1 MSRVN
6 LSPRQAGLAVCS
18 ALAASL
24 LGGFVSHAALAR
36 SEAEAVSSEA
46 YAAEVSKDILKAEKR
61 VERSF
66 ESASRRS
73 DLAHTYLAA
82 GRFQSAETTFRD
94 ALALGDED
102 PRTALGLVL
111 SSIGAGHNADAL
123 RVLAQWRDRIPAS
136 DLGLAVAL
144 AGRPSQGVAILTDVV
159 RGGENTPKSRQNL
172 AYSYALSG
180 QWAQARI
187 IASQDVPGDQLD
199 ARLGE
204 WARSA
209 RDADSG
215 LRIAGLLGTP
225 LDVRDPGQPVA
236 LALNGR
242 PDGAALAKAD
252 AVPQSLAMQD
262 APVKAE
268 AELPALAAAAPMAST
283 LRGPAK
289 ADIESIPAPKPE
301 AVLAVAPETAGSVRF
316 VSTPVVQ
323 RLPEVRMGRSA
334 LAKAPAKIA
343 APVRTASAQKAADD
357 GTHLVQLGSF
367 RTMEGAERAWGIF
380 VARDPRLKNH
390 TMRITEAEVAG
401 RRYFR
406 VAAEGFDGRAA
417 KSMCAAV
424 KNRGGGCFAY
434 AETRPLP
441 GALLARN
448 SSGPRHARR

>member
-36 SEAEAVSSEA
+36 SEAETVSSEA

-61 VERSF
+61 VERAF

-73 DLAHTYLAA
+73 ELAHTYLAA

-94 ALALGDED
+94 ALALGDEN

-136 DLGLAVAL
+136 DLGLAVSL

-215 LRIAGLLGTP
+215 LRIASLLGTP

-242 PDGAALAKAD
+242 SDGAAFAKAD
-252 AVPQSLAMQD
+252 AVPQSLAMMD
-262 APVKAE
+262 APVQAQ
-268 AELPALAAAAPMAST
+268 AELPALAAAAPMAAPPRT
-283 LRGPAK
+283 PAK

-334 LAKAPAKIA
+334 LAAKAPAKA
-343 APVRTASAQKAADD
+343 VAPVRTASADTASTDD
-357 GTHLVQLGSF
+357 THLVQLGSF

-448 SSGPRHARR
+448 SSGPRYAR